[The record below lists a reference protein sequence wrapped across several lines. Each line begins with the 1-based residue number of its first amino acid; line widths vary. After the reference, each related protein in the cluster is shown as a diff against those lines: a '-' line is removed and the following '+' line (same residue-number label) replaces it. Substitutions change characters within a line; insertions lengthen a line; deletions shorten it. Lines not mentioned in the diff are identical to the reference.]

1 MLQRWKRYCNDND
14 ATVIPKLEFKL
25 SNWEKDTRNAYKKYT
40 NKLTTTMTEERLAQ
54 LTEANFPF
62 QGYVGTPTTTKLKN
76 NPVQTMAVKK
86 VRKSI
91 TPKNKI
97 TQKLPKVRTT
107 AKKSTNT
114 EKSQKH
120 ILHRG

>member
-1 MLQRWKRYCNDND
+1 
-14 ATVIPKLEFKL
+14 V
-25 SNWEKDTRNAYKKYT
+25 KDTRKAYKKYT

-62 QGYVGTPTTTKLKN
+62 HGYVGTPTTTKLQKS
-76 NPVQTMAVKK
+76 PVQTMAEKK
-86 VRKSI
+86 ARKSI

-97 TQKLPKVRTT
+97 TQKLPKVSTT

-114 EKSQKH
+114 EKKTKAYTPQ
-120 ILHRG
+120 R